1 MDQKILVICQSHHQ
15 LEKGLYIQ
23 KVIPSTV
30 DVVFISQKLNLSS
43 KVLLESVNT
52 YKSFEPLNSK
62 IDEYDRFIFFSMV
75 PSQQLF
81 TLIQNI
87 RRAKK
92 IIIAI
97 QETHQLSMH
106 LGVINNLIFSV
117 DIIFAASDLEKKTLD
132 QLQPNAKIYSIG
144 WLFQDGYK
152 EFINTLYQPSNLK
165 EITKHALII
174 FSAPTNITTSSKE
187 SFRVRKNI
195 LSFLNKKYQNLKLII
210 KLHPLENKSLFKEY
224 VRINCIENVS
234 FAEENQSLF
243 RLSKNASV
251 IVTSNETQTFID
263 LIEDDKEFILYELD
277 KQNFISQYFSRNCSD
292 LTEINGVKFYLLP
305 KHSSNIEGFKDLYC
319 KSDEEAINY
328 FLEIIQQQTEAGIHN
343 DKMEIAA
350 WNYVYG
356 LSSDFKKIINYE
368 TSALASNLKKVFDS
382 QETFDL
388 RELDKALNSLPKRTA
403 ITLIMLKIFVDN
415 DKIQISLLEDFTE
428 LMFNPHIIQYF
439 ALDSIRFEFYLRNKG
454 LADCIS
460 FESNSLLE
468 VTKASFSKK
477 SLIMKT
483 VFSIEKS
490 VKDLRSGP
498 IRKFA
503 YNLIDITISSIKT
516 YTN

>member
-1 MDQKILVICQSHHQ
+1 MDKKILVICQSHHQ

-30 DVVFISQKLNLSS
+30 DVVFINQKLNLSS
-43 KVLLESVNT
+43 KVLLENVNS
-52 YKSFEPLNSK
+52 YNSFDPLSSK
-62 IDEYDRFIFFSMV
+62 IDEYDKFIFFSMV

-81 TLIQNI
+81 ALIQNI

-106 LGVINNLIFSV
+106 LGVVNNLIFSV

-144 WLFQDGYK
+144 WLFQNGYK
-152 EFINTLYQPSNLK
+152 EFISALYQPSNLK
-165 EITKHALII
+165 EITNHALII
-174 FSAPTNITTSSKE
+174 FSAPTNITASSKE

-195 LSFLNKKYQNLKLII
+195 LHFLNKKYQNLKLII

-224 VRINCIENVS
+224 ARINCVENIS

-243 RLSKNASV
+243 SLSKNASV
-251 IVTSNETQTFID
+251 IVTSNETQVFID
-263 LIEDDKEFILYELD
+263 LIEDDREFILYELG
-277 KQNFISQYFSRNCSD
+277 KENFISQYFRSCLD
-292 LTEINGVKFYLLP
+292 ITDINGVKFYSLL
-305 KHSSNIEGFKDLYC
+305 KHSNNIAGFKDLYC
-319 KSDEEAINY
+319 KSEGEAINY
-328 FLEIIQQQTEAGIHN
+328 FLKIIRQQTKAGIQD

-356 LSSDFKKIINYE
+356 LSSDFKKIINCE
-368 TSALASNLKKVFDS
+368 SSALASNLKKIFDS
-382 QETFDL
+382 QEMFDL
-388 RELDKALNSLPKRTA
+388 RKLDKALNSLPKRTA
-403 ITLIMLKIFVDN
+403 ITLIMMKLFVDN
-415 DKIQISLLEDFTE
+415 DKIQTSLLKDFTE

-439 ALDSIRFEFYLRNKG
+439 AIDSIRFEFYLRNKG
-454 LADCIS
+454 LAQCIP

-477 SLIMKT
+477 SLIMNT
-483 VFSIEKS
+483 LFIIEKS

-498 IRKFA
+498 IRRFA
-503 YNLIDITISSIKT
+503 YYLIDRAISSVKT
-516 YTN
+516 LTN

>member
-1 MDQKILVICQSHHQ
+1 MDKKILVICQSHHQ

-30 DVVFISQKLNLSS
+30 DVVFINQKLNLSS
-43 KVLLESVNT
+43 KVLLENVNS
-52 YKSFEPLNSK
+52 YNSFDPLFSK
-62 IDEYDRFIFFSMV
+62 IDEYDKFIFFSMV

-81 TLIQNI
+81 ALIQNI

-106 LGVINNLIFSV
+106 LGVVNNLIFSV

-144 WLFQDGYK
+144 WLFQNGYK
-152 EFINTLYQPSNLK
+152 EFISALYQPSNLK
-165 EITKHALII
+165 EITNHALII
-174 FSAPTNITTSSKE
+174 FSAPTNITASSKE

-195 LSFLNKKYQNLKLII
+195 LHFLNKKYQNLKLII

-224 VRINCIENVS
+224 ARINCVENIS

-243 RLSKNASV
+243 SLSKNASV
-251 IVTSNETQTFID
+251 IVTSNETQVFID
-263 LIEDDKEFILYELD
+263 LIEDDREFILYELG
-277 KQNFISQYFSRNCSD
+277 KENFISQYFRSCLD
-292 LTEINGVKFYLLP
+292 ITEINGVKFYSLL
-305 KHSSNIEGFKDLYC
+305 KHSNDIAGFKDLYC
-319 KSDEEAINY
+319 KSEGEAINY
-328 FLEIIQQQTEAGIHN
+328 FLEVIQQQTKAGIQN

-356 LSSDFKKIINYE
+356 LSSDFKKIINCE
-368 TSALASNLKKVFDS
+368 SSALASNLKKIFDS
-382 QETFDL
+382 QEMFDL
-388 RELDKALNSLPKRTA
+388 RKLDKALNSLPERTA
-403 ITLIMLKIFVDN
+403 ITLIMMKLFLDN
-415 DKIQISLLEDFTE
+415 DKIQTSLLKDFTE

-439 ALDSIRFEFYLRNKG
+439 AIDSIRFEFYLRNKG
-454 LADCIS
+454 LAQCIP
-460 FESNSLLE
+460 FESNSLLD

-477 SLIMKT
+477 SLIMNT
-483 VFSIEKS
+483 LFIIEKS

-498 IRKFA
+498 IRRFA
-503 YNLIDITISSIKT
+503 YYLIDRTISSIKT
-516 YTN
+516 LTN

>member
-1 MDQKILVICQSHHQ
+1 MDKKILVICQSHHQ

-30 DVVFISQKLNLSS
+30 DVVFINQKLNLSS
-43 KVLLESVNT
+43 KVLLENVNS
-52 YKSFEPLNSK
+52 YKSFEPLSSK
-62 IDEYDRFIFFSMV
+62 IDEYDKFIFFSMV

-81 TLIQNI
+81 ALIQNI

-106 LGVINNLIFSV
+106 LGVVNNLIFSV

-144 WLFQDGYK
+144 WLFQNGYK
-152 EFINTLYQPSNLK
+152 EFISALYQPSNLK
-165 EITKHALII
+165 EITNHALII

-195 LSFLNKKYQNLKLII
+195 LHFLNKKYQNLKLII

-224 VRINCIENVS
+224 ARINCIENIS

-243 RLSKNASV
+243 SLSKNASV
-251 IVTSNETQTFID
+251 IVTSNETQAFID
-263 LIEDDKEFILYELD
+263 LIEDDREFILYELG
-277 KQNFISQYFSRNCSD
+277 KENFISHYFRSCLD
-292 LTEINGVKFYLLP
+292 ITEINGVKFYSLL
-305 KHSSNIEGFKDLYC
+305 KHSNNIAGFKDLYC
-319 KSDEEAINY
+319 KSDGEAINY
-328 FLEIIQQQTEAGIHN
+328 FLEIIQQQTKAGIHN

-356 LSSDFKKIINYE
+356 LSSDFKKIINCE
-368 TSALASNLKKVFDS
+368 SSALASNLKKIFDS

-388 RELDKALNSLPKRTA
+388 RKLDKALNSLPKRTA
-403 ITLIMLKIFVDN
+403 ITLILLKLFVDN
-415 DKIQISLLEDFTE
+415 DKIQTSLLKDFTE

-439 ALDSIRFEFYLRNKG
+439 AIDSIRFEFYLRNKR
-454 LADCIS
+454 LAQCIP
-460 FESNSLLE
+460 FESNSLLD

-477 SLIMKT
+477 STIMNT
-483 VFSIEKS
+483 VFIIEKS

-498 IRKFA
+498 IRRFA
-503 YNLIDITISSIKT
+503 YYLIDRTISSIKT
-516 YTN
+516 HTN

>member
-1 MDQKILVICQSHHQ
+1 MDKKILVICQSHHQ

-30 DVVFISQKLNLSS
+30 DVVFINQKLNLSS
-43 KVLLESVNT
+43 KVLLENVNS
-52 YKSFEPLNSK
+52 YKSFEPLSSN
-62 IDEYDRFIFFSMV
+62 IDEYDKFIFFSMV

-81 TLIQNI
+81 ALIQNI

-106 LGVINNLIFSV
+106 LGVVNNLIFSV

-144 WLFQDGYK
+144 WLFQNGYK
-152 EFINTLYQPSNLK
+152 EFISALYQPSNLK
-165 EITKHALII
+165 EITNHALII
-174 FSAPTNITTSSKE
+174 FSAPTNITASSKE

-195 LSFLNKKYQNLKLII
+195 LHFLNKKYQNLKLII

-224 VRINCIENVS
+224 ARINCVENIS

-243 RLSKNASV
+243 NLSKNASV
-251 IVTSNETQTFID
+251 IVTSNETQVFID
-263 LIEDDKEFILYELD
+263 LIEDDREFILYELG
-277 KQNFISQYFSRNCSD
+277 KENFISQYFRSCLD
-292 LTEINGVKFYLLP
+292 ITEINGVKFYSLL
-305 KHSSNIEGFKDLYC
+305 KHSNDIAGFKDLYC
-319 KSDEEAINY
+319 KSEGEAINY
-328 FLEIIQQQTEAGIHN
+328 FLKIIQQQTKADIQN

-356 LSSDFKKIINYE
+356 LSSDFKKIINCE
-368 TSALASNLKKVFDS
+368 SSALVSNLKKIFDS
-382 QETFDL
+382 QEMFDL
-388 RELDKALNSLPKRTA
+388 RKLDKALNSLPKRTA
-403 ITLIMLKIFVDN
+403 ITLIMMKLFVDN
-415 DKIQISLLEDFTE
+415 DKIQTSLLKDFTE

-439 ALDSIRFEFYLRNKG
+439 AIDSIRFEFYLRNKG
-454 LADCIS
+454 LAQCIP

-477 SLIMKT
+477 SLIMNT
-483 VFSIEKS
+483 LFIIEKS

-498 IRKFA
+498 IRRFA
-503 YNLIDITISSIKT
+503 YYLIDRTISSIKT
-516 YTN
+516 LTN

>member
-30 DVVFISQKLNLSS
+30 DVVFINQKLNLSS
-43 KVLLESVNT
+43 KVLLENVNS
-52 YKSFEPLNSK
+52 YKSFEPLSSK
-62 IDEYDRFIFFSMV
+62 IDEYDKFIFFSMV

-81 TLIQNI
+81 ALIQNI

-106 LGVINNLIFSV
+106 LGVVNNLIFSV

-152 EFINTLYQPSNLK
+152 EFISALYQPSNLK
-165 EITKHALII
+165 EITNHALII

-195 LSFLNKKYQNLKLII
+195 LHFLNKKYQNLKLII

-224 VRINCIENVS
+224 ARINCIENIS

-243 RLSKNASV
+243 SLSKNASV
-251 IVTSNETQTFID
+251 IVTSNETQAFID
-263 LIEDDKEFILYELD
+263 LIEDDREFILYELG
-277 KQNFISQYFSRNCSD
+277 KENFISHYFRSCLD
-292 LTEINGVKFYLLP
+292 ITEINGVKFYSLL
-305 KHSSNIEGFKDLYC
+305 KHSNNIAGFKDLYC
-319 KSDEEAINY
+319 KSDGEAINY
-328 FLEIIQQQTEAGIHN
+328 FLEIIQQQTKAGIHN

-356 LSSDFKKIINYE
+356 LSSDFKKIINCE
-368 TSALASNLKKVFDS
+368 SSALASNLKKIFDS

-388 RELDKALNSLPKRTA
+388 RKLDKALNSLPKRTA

-415 DKIQISLLEDFTE
+415 DKIQISLLKDFTE

-439 ALDSIRFEFYLRNKG
+439 AIDSIRFEFYLRNKG
-454 LADCIS
+454 LAQCIP
-460 FESNSLLE
+460 FESNSLLD

-477 SLIMKT
+477 SIIMNT
-483 VFSIEKS
+483 LFIIEKS

-498 IRKFA
+498 IRRFA
-503 YNLIDITISSIKT
+503 YYLIDRTISSIKT
-516 YTN
+516 HAN

>member
-1 MDQKILVICQSHHQ
+1 MDKKILVICQSHHQ

-30 DVVFISQKLNLSS
+30 DVVFINQKLNLSS
-43 KVLLESVNT
+43 KVLLENVNS
-52 YKSFEPLNSK
+52 YKSFEPLSSK
-62 IDEYDRFIFFSMV
+62 IDEYDKFIFFSMV

-81 TLIQNI
+81 ALIQNI

-106 LGVINNLIFSV
+106 LGVVNNLIFSV

-144 WLFQDGYK
+144 WLFQNGYK
-152 EFINTLYQPSNLK
+152 EFISALYQPSNLK
-165 EITKHALII
+165 EITNHALII
-174 FSAPTNITTSSKE
+174 FSAPTNITASSKE

-195 LSFLNKKYQNLKLII
+195 LHFLSKKYQNLKLII

-224 VRINCIENVS
+224 ARINCVENIS

-243 RLSKNASV
+243 SLSKNASV
-251 IVTSNETQTFID
+251 IVTSNETQVFID
-263 LIEDDKEFILYELD
+263 LIEDDREFILYELG
-277 KQNFISQYFSRNCSD
+277 KENFISQYFRSCLD
-292 LTEINGVKFYLLP
+292 ITEINGVKFYSLL
-305 KHSSNIEGFKDLYC
+305 KHSNNIAGFKDLYC
-319 KSDEEAINY
+319 KSDGEAINY
-328 FLEIIQQQTEAGIHN
+328 FLEIIQQQTKAGIHN

-356 LSSDFKKIINYE
+356 LSSDFKKIINCE
-368 TSALASNLKKVFDS
+368 SSALASNLKKIFDS
-382 QETFDL
+382 QEMFDL
-388 RELDKALNSLPKRTA
+388 RKLDKALNSLPKRTA
-403 ITLIMLKIFVDN
+403 ITLILLKLFVDN
-415 DKIQISLLEDFTE
+415 DKIQTSLLKDFTE

-439 ALDSIRFEFYLRNKG
+439 AIDSIRFEFYLRNKG
-454 LADCIS
+454 LAQCIP
-460 FESNSLLE
+460 FESNSLLD

-477 SLIMKT
+477 STIMNT
-483 VFSIEKS
+483 VFIIEKS

-498 IRKFA
+498 IRRFA
-503 YNLIDITISSIKT
+503 YYLIDRTISSVKT
-516 YTN
+516 LTN

>member
-1 MDQKILVICQSHHQ
+1 MDKKILVICQSHHQ

-30 DVVFISQKLNLSS
+30 DVVFINQKLNLSS
-43 KVLLESVNT
+43 KVLLENVNS
-52 YKSFEPLNSK
+52 YKSFEPLSSK
-62 IDEYDRFIFFSMV
+62 IDEYDKFIFFSMV

-81 TLIQNI
+81 ALIQNI

-106 LGVINNLIFSV
+106 LGVVNNLIFSV

-144 WLFQDGYK
+144 WLFQNGYK
-152 EFINTLYQPSNLK
+152 EFISALYQPSNLK
-165 EITKHALII
+165 EITNHALII

-195 LSFLNKKYQNLKLII
+195 LHFLNKKYQNLKLII

-224 VRINCIENVS
+224 ARINCIENIS

-243 RLSKNASV
+243 SLSKNASV
-251 IVTSNETQTFID
+251 IVTSNETQAFID
-263 LIEDDKEFILYELD
+263 LIEDDREFILYELG
-277 KQNFISQYFSRNCSD
+277 KENFISHYFRSCLD
-292 LTEINGVKFYLLP
+292 ITEINGVKFYSLL
-305 KHSSNIEGFKDLYC
+305 KHSNNIAGFKDLYC
-319 KSDEEAINY
+319 KSDGEAINY
-328 FLEIIQQQTEAGIHN
+328 FLEIIQQQTKAGIHN

-356 LSSDFKKIINYE
+356 LSSDFKKIINCE
-368 TSALASNLKKVFDS
+368 SSALASNLKKIFDS

-388 RELDKALNSLPKRTA
+388 RKLDKALNSLPKRTA
-403 ITLIMLKIFVDN
+403 ITLIMLKLFVAN
-415 DKIQISLLEDFTE
+415 DKIQTSLLKDFTE

-439 ALDSIRFEFYLRNKG
+439 AIDSIRFEFYLRNKG
-454 LADCIS
+454 LAQCIP
-460 FESNSLLE
+460 FESNSLLD

-477 SLIMKT
+477 SIIMNT
-483 VFSIEKS
+483 LFIIEKS

-498 IRKFA
+498 IRRFA
-503 YNLIDITISSIKT
+503 YYLIDRTISSIKT
-516 YTN
+516 HTN

>member
-1 MDQKILVICQSHHQ
+1 MDKKILVICQSHHQ

-30 DVVFISQKLNLSS
+30 DVVFINQKLNLSS
-43 KVLLESVNT
+43 KVLLENVNS
-52 YKSFEPLNSK
+52 YKSFEPLSSK
-62 IDEYDRFIFFSMV
+62 IDEYDKFIFFSMV

-81 TLIQNI
+81 ALIQNI

-106 LGVINNLIFSV
+106 LGVVNNLIFSV

-144 WLFQDGYK
+144 WLFQNGYK
-152 EFINTLYQPSNLK
+152 EFISALYQPSNLK
-165 EITKHALII
+165 EITNHALII
-174 FSAPTNITTSSKE
+174 FSAPTNITASSKE

-195 LSFLNKKYQNLKLII
+195 LHFLNKKYQNLKLII

-224 VRINCIENVS
+224 ARINCIENIS

-243 RLSKNASV
+243 SLSKNASV
-251 IVTSNETQTFID
+251 IVTSNETQAFID
-263 LIEDDKEFILYELD
+263 LIEDDREFILYELG
-277 KQNFISQYFSRNCSD
+277 KENFISHYFRSCLD
-292 LTEINGVKFYLLP
+292 ITEINGVKFYSLL
-305 KHSSNIEGFKDLYC
+305 KHSNNIAGFKDLYC
-319 KSDEEAINY
+319 KSDGEAINY
-328 FLEIIQQQTEAGIHN
+328 FLEIIQQQTKAGIHN

-356 LSSDFKKIINYE
+356 LSSDFKKIINCE
-368 TSALASNLKKVFDS
+368 SSALASNLKKIFDS

-388 RELDKALNSLPKRTA
+388 RKLDKALNSLPKRTA
-403 ITLIMLKIFVDN
+403 ITLILLKLFVDN
-415 DKIQISLLEDFTE
+415 DKIQTSLLKDFTE

-439 ALDSIRFEFYLRNKG
+439 AIDSIRFEFYLRNKR
-454 LADCIS
+454 LAQCIP
-460 FESNSLLE
+460 FESNSLLD

-477 SLIMKT
+477 STIMNT
-483 VFSIEKS
+483 VFIIEKS

-498 IRKFA
+498 IRRFA
-503 YNLIDITISSIKT
+503 YYLIDRTISSIKT
-516 YTN
+516 HAN

>member
-1 MDQKILVICQSHHQ
+1 MDKKILVICQSHHQ

-30 DVVFISQKLNLSS
+30 DVVFINQKLNLSS
-43 KVLLESVNT
+43 KVLLENVNS
-52 YKSFEPLNSK
+52 YKSFEPLSSK
-62 IDEYDRFIFFSMV
+62 IDEYDKFIFFSMV

-81 TLIQNI
+81 ALIQNI

-106 LGVINNLIFSV
+106 LGVVNNLIFSV

-144 WLFQDGYK
+144 WLFQNGYK
-152 EFINTLYQPSNLK
+152 EFISALYQPSNLK
-165 EITKHALII
+165 EITDHALII
-174 FSAPTNITTSSKE
+174 FSAPTNITASSKE

-195 LSFLNKKYQNLKLII
+195 LHFLNKKYQNLKLII

-224 VRINCIENVS
+224 ARINCIENIS

-243 RLSKNASV
+243 SLSKNASV
-251 IVTSNETQTFID
+251 IVTSNETQAFID
-263 LIEDDKEFILYELD
+263 LIEDDREFILYELG
-277 KQNFISQYFSRNCSD
+277 KENFISHYFRSCLD
-292 LTEINGVKFYLLP
+292 ITEINGVKFYSLL
-305 KHSSNIEGFKDLYC
+305 KHSNNIAGFKDLYC
-319 KSDEEAINY
+319 KSDGEAINY
-328 FLEIIQQQTEAGIHN
+328 FLEIIQQQTKAGIHN

-356 LSSDFKKIINYE
+356 LSSDFKKIINCE
-368 TSALASNLKKVFDS
+368 SSALASNLKKIFDS

-388 RELDKALNSLPKRTA
+388 RKLDKALNSLPKRTA
-403 ITLIMLKIFVDN
+403 ITLILLKLFVDN
-415 DKIQISLLEDFTE
+415 DKIQTSLLKDFTE

-439 ALDSIRFEFYLRNKG
+439 AIDSIRFEFYLRNKG
-454 LADCIS
+454 LAQCIP
-460 FESNSLLE
+460 FESNSLLD

-477 SLIMKT
+477 SIIMNT
-483 VFSIEKS
+483 LFIIEKS

-498 IRKFA
+498 IRRFA
-503 YNLIDITISSIKT
+503 YYLIDRTISSNKT
-516 YTN
+516 HTN

>member
-1 MDQKILVICQSHHQ
+1 MDKKILVICQSHHQ

-30 DVVFISQKLNLSS
+30 DVVFINQKLNLSS
-43 KVLLESVNT
+43 KVLLENVNS
-52 YKSFEPLNSK
+52 YNSFDPLSSK
-62 IDEYDRFIFFSMV
+62 IDEYDKFIFFSMV

-81 TLIQNI
+81 ALIQNI

-106 LGVINNLIFSV
+106 LGVVNNLIFSV

-144 WLFQDGYK
+144 WLFQNGYK
-152 EFINTLYQPSNLK
+152 EFISALYQPSNLK
-165 EITKHALII
+165 EITNHALII
-174 FSAPTNITTSSKE
+174 FSAPTNITASSKE

-195 LSFLNKKYQNLKLII
+195 LHFLNKKYQNLKLII

-224 VRINCIENVS
+224 ARINCVENIS

-243 RLSKNASV
+243 NLSKNASV
-251 IVTSNETQTFID
+251 IVTSNETQVFID
-263 LIEDDKEFILYELD
+263 LIEDDREFILYELG
-277 KQNFISQYFSRNCSD
+277 KENFISQYFRSCLD
-292 LTEINGVKFYLLP
+292 ITEINGVKFYSLL
-305 KHSSNIEGFKDLYC
+305 KHSNDIAGFKDLYC
-319 KSDEEAINY
+319 KSEGEAINY
-328 FLEIIQQQTEAGIHN
+328 FLEIIQQQTKAGIQN

-356 LSSDFKKIINYE
+356 LSSDFKKIINCE
-368 TSALASNLKKVFDS
+368 SSALASNLKKIFDS
-382 QETFDL
+382 QEMFDL
-388 RELDKALNSLPKRTA
+388 RKLDKALNSLPKRTA
-403 ITLIMLKIFVDN
+403 ITLIMMKLFVDN
-415 DKIQISLLEDFTE
+415 DKIQTSLLKDFTE

-439 ALDSIRFEFYLRNKG
+439 AIDSIRFEFYLRNKG
-454 LADCIS
+454 LAQCIP

-477 SLIMKT
+477 SLIMNT
-483 VFSIEKS
+483 LFTIEKS

-498 IRKFA
+498 IRRFA
-503 YNLIDITISSIKT
+503 YYLIDRTISSVKT
-516 YTN
+516 LTN

>member
-1 MDQKILVICQSHHQ
+1 MDKKILVICQSHHQ

-30 DVVFISQKLNLSS
+30 DVVFINQKLNLSS
-43 KVLLESVNT
+43 KVLLENVNS
-52 YKSFEPLNSK
+52 YKSFEPLSSK
-62 IDEYDRFIFFSMV
+62 IDEYDKFIFFSMV

-81 TLIQNI
+81 ALIQNI

-106 LGVINNLIFSV
+106 LGVVNNLIFSV

-144 WLFQDGYK
+144 WLFQNGYK
-152 EFINTLYQPSNLK
+152 EFISALYQPGNLK
-165 EITKHALII
+165 EITNHALII

-195 LSFLNKKYQNLKLII
+195 LHFLNKKYQNLKLII

-224 VRINCIENVS
+224 ARINCIENIS

-243 RLSKNASV
+243 SLSKNASV
-251 IVTSNETQTFID
+251 IVTSNETQAFID
-263 LIEDDKEFILYELD
+263 LIEDDREFILYELG
-277 KQNFISQYFSRNCSD
+277 KENFISHYFRSCLD
-292 LTEINGVKFYLLP
+292 ITEINGVKFYSLL
-305 KHSSNIEGFKDLYC
+305 KHSNNIAGFKDLYC
-319 KSDEEAINY
+319 KSDGEAINY
-328 FLEIIQQQTEAGIHN
+328 FLEIIQQQTKAGIHN

-356 LSSDFKKIINYE
+356 LSSDFKKIINCE
-368 TSALASNLKKVFDS
+368 SSALASNLKKIFDS

-388 RELDKALNSLPKRTA
+388 RKLDKALNSLPKRTA
-403 ITLIMLKIFVDN
+403 ITLILLKLFVDN
-415 DKIQISLLEDFTE
+415 DKIQTSLLKDFTE

-439 ALDSIRFEFYLRNKG
+439 AIDSIRFEFYLRNKG
-454 LADCIS
+454 LAQCIP
-460 FESNSLLE
+460 FESNSLLD

-477 SLIMKT
+477 STIMNT
-483 VFSIEKS
+483 VFIIEKS

-498 IRKFA
+498 IRRFA
-503 YNLIDITISSIKT
+503 YYLIDRTISSIKT
-516 YTN
+516 HTN

>member
-1 MDQKILVICQSHHQ
+1 MDKKILVICQSHHQ

-30 DVVFISQKLNLSS
+30 DVVFINQKLNLSS
-43 KVLLESVNT
+43 KVLLENVNS
-52 YKSFEPLNSK
+52 YKSFEPLSSK
-62 IDEYDRFIFFSMV
+62 IDEYDKFIFFSMV

-81 TLIQNI
+81 ALIQNI

-106 LGVINNLIFSV
+106 LGVVNNLIFSV

-144 WLFQDGYK
+144 WLFQNGYK
-152 EFINTLYQPSNLK
+152 EFISALYQPSNLK
-165 EITKHALII
+165 EITNHALII
-174 FSAPTNITTSSKE
+174 FSAPTNITASSKE

-195 LSFLNKKYQNLKLII
+195 LHFLNKKYQNLKLII

-224 VRINCIENVS
+224 ARINCVENIS

-243 RLSKNASV
+243 NLSKNASV
-251 IVTSNETQTFID
+251 IVTSNETQVFID
-263 LIEDDKEFILYELD
+263 LIEDDREFILYELG
-277 KQNFISQYFSRNCSD
+277 KENFISQYFKSCLD
-292 LTEINGVKFYLLP
+292 ITEINGVKFYSLL
-305 KHSSNIEGFKDLYC
+305 KHSNDIAGFKDLYC
-319 KSDEEAINY
+319 KSEEEAINY
-328 FLEIIQQQTEAGIHN
+328 FLKIIQQQTKAGIQN

-356 LSSDFKKIINYE
+356 LSSDFKKIINCE
-368 TSALASNLKKVFDS
+368 SSALASNLKKIFDS
-382 QETFDL
+382 QEMFDL
-388 RELDKALNSLPKRTA
+388 RKLDKALNSLPKRTA
-403 ITLIMLKIFVDN
+403 ITLIMMKLFVDN
-415 DKIQISLLEDFTE
+415 DKIQTSLLKDFTE

-439 ALDSIRFEFYLRNKG
+439 AIDSIRFEFYLRNKG
-454 LADCIS
+454 LAQCIP

-477 SLIMKT
+477 SLIMNT
-483 VFSIEKS
+483 LFIIEKS

-498 IRKFA
+498 IRRFA
-503 YNLIDITISSIKT
+503 YYLIDRTISSIKT
-516 YTN
+516 LTN

>member
-1 MDQKILVICQSHHQ
+1 MDKKILVICQSHHQ

-30 DVVFISQKLNLSS
+30 DVVFINQKLNLSS
-43 KVLLESVNT
+43 KVLLENVNS
-52 YKSFEPLNSK
+52 YNSFDPLSSK
-62 IDEYDRFIFFSMV
+62 IDEYDKFIFFSMV

-81 TLIQNI
+81 ALIQNI

-106 LGVINNLIFSV
+106 LGVVNNLIFSV

-144 WLFQDGYK
+144 WLFQNGYK
-152 EFINTLYQPSNLK
+152 EFISALYQPSNLK
-165 EITKHALII
+165 EITNHALII
-174 FSAPTNITTSSKE
+174 FSAPTNITASSKE

-195 LSFLNKKYQNLKLII
+195 LHFLNKKYQNLKLII

-224 VRINCIENVS
+224 ARINCVENIS

-243 RLSKNASV
+243 NLSKNASV
-251 IVTSNETQTFID
+251 IVTSNETQVFID
-263 LIEDDKEFILYELD
+263 LIEDDREFILYELG
-277 KQNFISQYFSRNCSD
+277 KENFISQYFRSCLD
-292 LTEINGVKFYLLP
+292 ITEINGVKFYSLL
-305 KHSSNIEGFKDLYC
+305 KHSNDIAGFKDLYC
-319 KSDEEAINY
+319 KSEGEAINS
-328 FLEIIQQQTEAGIHN
+328 FLEIIQQQTKAGIQN

-356 LSSDFKKIINYE
+356 LSSDFKKIINCE
-368 TSALASNLKKVFDS
+368 SSALASNLKKIFDS
-382 QETFDL
+382 QEMFDL
-388 RELDKALNSLPKRTA
+388 RKLDKALNSLPKRTA
-403 ITLIMLKIFVDN
+403 ITLIMMKLFVDN
-415 DKIQISLLEDFTE
+415 DKIQTSLLKDFTE

-439 ALDSIRFEFYLRNKG
+439 AIDSIRFEFYLRNKG
-454 LADCIS
+454 LAQCIP

-477 SLIMKT
+477 SLIMNT
-483 VFSIEKS
+483 LFIIEKS

-498 IRKFA
+498 IRRFA
-503 YNLIDITISSIKT
+503 YYLIDRAISSVKT
-516 YTN
+516 LTN

>member
-1 MDQKILVICQSHHQ
+1 MDKKILVICQSHHQ

-30 DVVFISQKLNLSS
+30 DVVFINQKLNLSS
-43 KVLLESVNT
+43 KVLLENVNS
-52 YKSFEPLNSK
+52 YKSFEPLSSN
-62 IDEYDRFIFFSMV
+62 IDEYDKFIFFSMV

-81 TLIQNI
+81 ALIQNI

-106 LGVINNLIFSV
+106 LGVVNNLIFSV

-144 WLFQDGYK
+144 WLFQNGYK
-152 EFINTLYQPSNLK
+152 EFISALYQPSNLK
-165 EITKHALII
+165 EITNHALII
-174 FSAPTNITTSSKE
+174 FSAPTNITASSKE

-195 LSFLNKKYQNLKLII
+195 LHFLNKKYQNLKLII

-224 VRINCIENVS
+224 ARINCIENIS

-243 RLSKNASV
+243 SLSKNASV
-251 IVTSNETQTFID
+251 IVTSNETQVFID
-263 LIEDDKEFILYELD
+263 LIEDDREFILYELG
-277 KQNFISQYFSRNCSD
+277 KENFISQYFRSCLD
-292 LTEINGVKFYLLP
+292 ITEINGVKFYSLL
-305 KHSSNIEGFKDLYC
+305 KHSNNIAGFKDLYC
-319 KSDEEAINY
+319 KSEGEAINY
-328 FLEIIQQQTEAGIHN
+328 FLEIIQQQTKADIQN

-356 LSSDFKKIINYE
+356 LSSDFKKIINCE
-368 TSALASNLKKVFDS
+368 SSALASNLKKIFDS
-382 QETFDL
+382 QEMFDL
-388 RELDKALNSLPKRTA
+388 RKLDKALNSLPKRTA
-403 ITLIMLKIFVDN
+403 ITLIMMKLFVDN
-415 DKIQISLLEDFTE
+415 DKIQTSLLKDFTE

-439 ALDSIRFEFYLRNKG
+439 AIDSIRFEFYLRNKG
-454 LADCIS
+454 LAQCIP

-477 SLIMKT
+477 SLIMNT
-483 VFSIEKS
+483 LFIIEKS

-498 IRKFA
+498 IRRFA
-503 YNLIDITISSIKT
+503 YYLIDRTISSVKT
-516 YTN
+516 LTN

>member
-30 DVVFISQKLNLSS
+30 DVVFINQKLNLSS
-43 KVLLESVNT
+43 IVLLENVNS
-52 YKSFEPLNSK
+52 YKSFGPLSSK
-62 IDEYDRFIFFSMV
+62 IDEYDKFIFFSMV

-439 ALDSIRFEFYLRNKG
+439 AIDSIRFEFYLRNKG

>member
-1 MDQKILVICQSHHQ
+1 MDKKILVICQSHHQ

-30 DVVFISQKLNLSS
+30 DVVFINQKLNLSS
-43 KVLLESVNT
+43 KVLLENVNS
-52 YKSFEPLNSK
+52 YKSFEPLSSK
-62 IDEYDRFIFFSMV
+62 IDEYDKFIFFSMV

-81 TLIQNI
+81 ALIQNI

-106 LGVINNLIFSV
+106 LGVVNNLIFSV

-144 WLFQDGYK
+144 WLFQNGYK
-152 EFINTLYQPSNLK
+152 EFISALYQPSNLK
-165 EITKHALII
+165 EITNHALII
-174 FSAPTNITTSSKE
+174 FSAPTNITASSKE

-195 LSFLNKKYQNLKLII
+195 LHFLNKKYQNLKLII

-224 VRINCIENVS
+224 ARINCVENIS

-243 RLSKNASV
+243 SLSKNASV
-251 IVTSNETQTFID
+251 IVTSNETQVFID
-263 LIEDDKEFILYELD
+263 LIEDDREFILYELG
-277 KQNFISQYFSRNCSD
+277 KENFISQYFRSCLD
-292 LTEINGVKFYLLP
+292 ITEINGVKFYSLH
-305 KHSSNIEGFKDLYC
+305 KHSNNIAGFKDLYC
-319 KSDEEAINY
+319 KSEGEAINY
-328 FLEIIQQQTEAGIHN
+328 FLEIIQQQTKAGIHN

-356 LSSDFKKIINYE
+356 LSSDFKKIINCE
-368 TSALASNLKKVFDS
+368 SSALASNLKKIFDS
-382 QETFDL
+382 QEMFDL
-388 RELDKALNSLPKRTA
+388 RKLDKALNSLPKRTA
-403 ITLIMLKIFVDN
+403 ITLIMMKLFVDN
-415 DKIQISLLEDFTE
+415 DKIQTSLLKDFTE

-439 ALDSIRFEFYLRNKG
+439 AIDSIRFEFYLRNKR
-454 LADCIS
+454 LAQCIP
-460 FESNSLLE
+460 FESNSLLD

-477 SLIMKT
+477 STIMNT
-483 VFSIEKS
+483 VFIIEKS

-498 IRKFA
+498 IRRFA
-503 YNLIDITISSIKT
+503 YYLIDRTISSIKT
-516 YTN
+516 LTN

>member
-23 KVIPSTV
+23 KVISSTV
-30 DVVFISQKLNLSS
+30 DVVFINQKLNLSS
-43 KVLLESVNT
+43 IVLLKSFNS
-52 YKSFEPLNSK
+52 YKSFEPLSSK
-62 IDEYDRFIFFSMV
+62 IDQYDKFIFFSMV
-75 PSQQLF
+75 PSPQLF

-106 LGVINNLIFSV
+106 LGVVNNLIFSV
-117 DIIFAASDLEKKTLD
+117 DIIFAASDLEKETLD

-165 EITKHALII
+165 EITRHALII

-195 LSFLNKKYQNLKLII
+195 LNFLNKKYQNLKLII

-224 VRINCIENVS
+224 VRINCIENIS

-251 IVTSNETQTFID
+251 IVTSNETQSFID
-263 LIEDDKEFILYELD
+263 LIEDDREFILYELG
-277 KQNFISQYFSRNCSD
+277 KENFISQYFNRNCLD
-292 LTEINGVKFYLLP
+292 LTEINGVKFYSLR
-305 KHSSNIEGFKDLYC
+305 KHSSNIAGFKDLYC
-319 KSDEEAINY
+319 KSDGEAINY
-328 FLEIIQQQTEAGIHN
+328 FLEIIQQQTEGGIHN
-343 DKMEIAA
+343 DKMEMAA

-356 LSSDFKKIINYE
+356 LSSDFKKIINCE
-368 TSALASNLKKVFDS
+368 SSALASNLKKIFDS
-382 QETFDL
+382 RVTFDL

-403 ITLIMLKIFVDN
+403 ITLIMLKIFVDS
-415 DKIQISLLEDFTE
+415 DKIQISLLKDFTE

-439 ALDSIRFEFYLRNKG
+439 AIDSIRFEFYLRNKG
-454 LADCIS
+454 LAECIP

-477 SLIMKT
+477 SLIMNT
-483 VFSIEKS
+483 VFSIERS

-503 YNLIDITISSIKT
+503 YYLIDITIKSIKT

>member
-30 DVVFISQKLNLSS
+30 DVVFINQKLNLSS
-43 KVLLESVNT
+43 IVLLKSFNS
-52 YKSFEPLNSK
+52 YKSFEPLSSK
-62 IDEYDRFIFFSMV
+62 IDQYDKFIFFSMV
-75 PSQQLF
+75 PSPQLF

-106 LGVINNLIFSV
+106 LGVVNNLIFSV
-117 DIIFAASDLEKKTLD
+117 DIIFAASDLEKETLD

-165 EITKHALII
+165 EITRHALII

-195 LSFLNKKYQNLKLII
+195 LNFLNKKYQNLKLII

-224 VRINCIENVS
+224 VRINCIENIS

-251 IVTSNETQTFID
+251 IVTSNETQSFID
-263 LIEDDKEFILYELD
+263 LIEDDREFILYELG
-277 KQNFISQYFSRNCSD
+277 KENFISQYFNRNCLD
-292 LTEINGVKFYLLP
+292 LTEINGVKFYSLR
-305 KHSSNIEGFKDLYC
+305 KHSSNIAGFKDLYC
-319 KSDEEAINY
+319 KSDGEAINY
-328 FLEIIQQQTEAGIHN
+328 FLEIIQQQTEGGIHN
-343 DKMEIAA
+343 DKMEMAA

-356 LSSDFKKIINYE
+356 LSSDFKKIINCE
-368 TSALASNLKKVFDS
+368 SSALASNLKKIFDS
-382 QETFDL
+382 RVTFDL
-388 RELDKALNSLPKRTA
+388 SELDKALNSLPKRTA
-403 ITLIMLKIFVDN
+403 ITLIMLKIFVDS
-415 DKIQISLLEDFTE
+415 DKIQISLLKDFTE

-439 ALDSIRFEFYLRNKG
+439 AIDSIRFEFYLRNKG
-454 LADCIS
+454 LAECIP

-477 SLIMKT
+477 SLIMNT
-483 VFSIEKS
+483 VFSIERS

-503 YNLIDITISSIKT
+503 YYLIDITIKSIKT

>member
-1 MDQKILVICQSHHQ
+1 MDKKILVICQSHHQ

-30 DVVFISQKLNLSS
+30 DVVFINQKLNLSS
-43 KVLLESVNT
+43 KVLLENVNS
-52 YKSFEPLNSK
+52 YKSFEPLSSK
-62 IDEYDRFIFFSMV
+62 IDEYDKFIFFSMV

-81 TLIQNI
+81 ALIQNI

-106 LGVINNLIFSV
+106 LGVVNNLIFSV

-144 WLFQDGYK
+144 WLFQNGYK
-152 EFINTLYQPSNLK
+152 EFISALYQPSNLK
-165 EITKHALII
+165 EITNHALII
-174 FSAPTNITTSSKE
+174 FSAPTNITASSKE

-195 LSFLNKKYQNLKLII
+195 LHFLNKKYQNLKLII

-224 VRINCIENVS
+224 ARINCIENIS

-243 RLSKNASV
+243 SLSKNASV
-251 IVTSNETQTFID
+251 IVTSNETQVFID
-263 LIEDDKEFILYELD
+263 LIEDDREFILYELG
-277 KQNFISQYFSRNCSD
+277 KENFISQYFRSCLD
-292 LTEINGVKFYLLP
+292 ITEINGVKFYSLL
-305 KHSSNIEGFKDLYC
+305 KHSNNIAGFKDLYC
-319 KSDEEAINY
+319 KSEGEAINY
-328 FLEIIQQQTEAGIHN
+328 FLEIIQQQTKAGIHN

-356 LSSDFKKIINYE
+356 LSSDFKKIINSE
-368 TSALASNLKKVFDS
+368 SSALASNLKKIFDS
-382 QETFDL
+382 QEMFDL
-388 RELDKALNSLPKRTA
+388 RKLDKALNSLPKRTA
-403 ITLIMLKIFVDN
+403 ITLIMMKLFVDN
-415 DKIQISLLEDFTE
+415 DKIQTSLLKDFTE

-439 ALDSIRFEFYLRNKG
+439 AIDSIRFEFYLRNKG
-454 LADCIS
+454 LAQCIP
-460 FESNSLLE
+460 FESNSLLD

-477 SLIMKT
+477 SIIMNT
-483 VFSIEKS
+483 LFIIEKS

-498 IRKFA
+498 IRRFA
-503 YNLIDITISSIKT
+503 YYLTDRTISSIKT
-516 YTN
+516 HTN

>member
-1 MDQKILVICQSHHQ
+1 MDKKILVICQSHHQ

-30 DVVFISQKLNLSS
+30 DVVFINQKLNLSS
-43 KVLLESVNT
+43 KVLLENVNS
-52 YKSFEPLNSK
+52 YKSFEPLSSN
-62 IDEYDRFIFFSMV
+62 IDEYDKFIFFSMV

-81 TLIQNI
+81 ALIQNI

-106 LGVINNLIFSV
+106 LGVVNNLIFSV

-144 WLFQDGYK
+144 WLFQNGYK
-152 EFINTLYQPSNLK
+152 EFISALYQPSNLK
-165 EITKHALII
+165 EITNHALII
-174 FSAPTNITTSSKE
+174 FSAPTNITASSKE

-195 LSFLNKKYQNLKLII
+195 LHFLNKKYQNLKLII

-224 VRINCIENVS
+224 ARINCVENIS

-243 RLSKNASV
+243 SLSKNASV
-251 IVTSNETQTFID
+251 IVTSNETQVFID
-263 LIEDDKEFILYELD
+263 LIEDDREFILYELG
-277 KQNFISQYFSRNCSD
+277 KENFISQYFRSCLD
-292 LTEINGVKFYLLP
+292 ITEINGVKFYSLL
-305 KHSSNIEGFKDLYC
+305 KHSNDIAGFKDLYC
-319 KSDEEAINY
+319 KSEGEAINY
-328 FLEIIQQQTEAGIHN
+328 FLEVIQQQTKAGIQN

-356 LSSDFKKIINYE
+356 LSSDFKKIINCE
-368 TSALASNLKKVFDS
+368 SSALASNLKKIFDS
-382 QETFDL
+382 QEMFDL
-388 RELDKALNSLPKRTA
+388 RKLDKALNSLPKRTA
-403 ITLIMLKIFVDN
+403 ITLIMMKLFVDN
-415 DKIQISLLEDFTE
+415 DKIQTSLLKDFTE

-439 ALDSIRFEFYLRNKG
+439 AIDSIRFEFYLRNKG
-454 LADCIS
+454 LAQCIP

-477 SLIMKT
+477 SLIMNT
-483 VFSIEKS
+483 LFFIEKS

-498 IRKFA
+498 IRRFA
-503 YNLIDITISSIKT
+503 YYLIDRTISSIKT
-516 YTN
+516 LTN

>member
-1 MDQKILVICQSHHQ
+1 MDKKILVICQSPHQ

-30 DVVFISQKLNLSS
+30 DVVFINQKLNLSS
-43 KVLLESVNT
+43 KVLLENVNS
-52 YKSFEPLNSK
+52 YNSFDPLSSK
-62 IDEYDRFIFFSMV
+62 IDEYDKFIFFSMV

-81 TLIQNI
+81 ALIQNI

-106 LGVINNLIFSV
+106 LGVVNNLIFSV

-144 WLFQDGYK
+144 WLFQNGYK
-152 EFINTLYQPSNLK
+152 EFISALYQPSNLK
-165 EITKHALII
+165 EITNHALII
-174 FSAPTNITTSSKE
+174 FSAPTNITASSKE

-195 LSFLNKKYQNLKLII
+195 LHFLNKKYQNLKLII

-224 VRINCIENVS
+224 ARINCVENIS

-243 RLSKNASV
+243 NLSKNASV
-251 IVTSNETQTFID
+251 IVTSNETQVFID
-263 LIEDDKEFILYELD
+263 LIEDDREFILYELG
-277 KQNFISQYFSRNCSD
+277 KENFISQYFRSCLD
-292 LTEINGVKFYLLP
+292 ITEINGVKFYSLL
-305 KHSSNIEGFKDLYC
+305 KHSNDIAGFKDLYC
-319 KSDEEAINY
+319 KSEGEAINY
-328 FLEIIQQQTEAGIHN
+328 FLEIIQQQTKAGIQN

-356 LSSDFKKIINYE
+356 LSSDFKKIINCE
-368 TSALASNLKKVFDS
+368 SSALASNLKKIFDS
-382 QETFDL
+382 QEMFDL
-388 RELDKALNSLPKRTA
+388 RKLDKALNSLPKRTA
-403 ITLIMLKIFVDN
+403 ITLIMMKLFVDN
-415 DKIQISLLEDFTE
+415 DKIQTSLLKDFTE

-439 ALDSIRFEFYLRNKG
+439 AIDSIRFEFYLRNKG
-454 LADCIS
+454 LAQCIP

-477 SLIMKT
+477 SLIMNT
-483 VFSIEKS
+483 LFTIEKS

-498 IRKFA
+498 IRRFA
-503 YNLIDITISSIKT
+503 YYLIDRTISSIKT
-516 YTN
+516 HTN

>member
-1 MDQKILVICQSHHQ
+1 MDKKILVICQSHHQ

-30 DVVFISQKLNLSS
+30 DVVFINQKLNLSS
-43 KVLLESVNT
+43 KVLLENVNS
-52 YKSFEPLNSK
+52 YKSFEPLSSN
-62 IDEYDRFIFFSMV
+62 IDEYDKFIFFSMV

-81 TLIQNI
+81 ALIQNI

-106 LGVINNLIFSV
+106 LGVVNNLIFSV

-144 WLFQDGYK
+144 WLFQNGYK
-152 EFINTLYQPSNLK
+152 EFISALYQPSNLK
-165 EITKHALII
+165 EITNHALII
-174 FSAPTNITTSSKE
+174 FSAPTNITASSKE

-195 LSFLNKKYQNLKLII
+195 LHFLNKKYQNLKLII

-224 VRINCIENVS
+224 ARINCVEKIS

-243 RLSKNASV
+243 SLSKNASV
-251 IVTSNETQTFID
+251 IVTSNETQVFID
-263 LIEDDKEFILYELD
+263 LIEDDREFILYELG
-277 KQNFISQYFSRNCSD
+277 KENFISQYFRSCLD
-292 LTEINGVKFYLLP
+292 ITEINGVKFYSLL
-305 KHSSNIEGFKDLYC
+305 KHSNNIAGFKDLYC
-319 KSDEEAINY
+319 KSEGEAINY
-328 FLEIIQQQTEAGIHN
+328 FLEIIQQQTKAGIQN

-356 LSSDFKKIINYE
+356 LSSDFKKIINCE
-368 TSALASNLKKVFDS
+368 SSALASNLKKIFDS
-382 QETFDL
+382 QEMFDL
-388 RELDKALNSLPKRTA
+388 RKLDKALNSLPKRTA
-403 ITLIMLKIFVDN
+403 ITLIMMKLFVDN
-415 DKIQISLLEDFTE
+415 DKIQTSLLKDFTE

-439 ALDSIRFEFYLRNKG
+439 AIDSIRFEFYLRNKG
-454 LADCIS
+454 LAQCIP

-477 SLIMKT
+477 SLIMNT
-483 VFSIEKS
+483 LFIIEKS

-498 IRKFA
+498 IRRFA
-503 YNLIDITISSIKT
+503 YYLIDRTISSIKT
-516 YTN
+516 LTN

>member
-1 MDQKILVICQSHHQ
+1 MDKKILVICQSHHQ

-30 DVVFISQKLNLSS
+30 DVVFINQKLNLSS
-43 KVLLESVNT
+43 KVLLENVNS
-52 YKSFEPLNSK
+52 YKSFEPLSSK
-62 IDEYDRFIFFSMV
+62 IDEYDKFIFFSMV

-81 TLIQNI
+81 ALIQNI

-106 LGVINNLIFSV
+106 LGVVNNLIFSV

-144 WLFQDGYK
+144 WLFQNGYK
-152 EFINTLYQPSNLK
+152 EFISALYQPSNLK
-165 EITKHALII
+165 EITNHALII
-174 FSAPTNITTSSKE
+174 FSAPTNITASSKE

-195 LSFLNKKYQNLKLII
+195 LHFLNKKYQNLKLII

-224 VRINCIENVS
+224 ARINCVENIS

-243 RLSKNASV
+243 SLSKNASV
-251 IVTSNETQTFID
+251 IVTSNETQVFID
-263 LIEDDKEFILYELD
+263 LIEDDREFILYELG
-277 KQNFISQYFSRNCSD
+277 KENFISQYFRSCLD
-292 LTEINGVKFYLLP
+292 ITEINGVKFYSLL
-305 KHSSNIEGFKDLYC
+305 KHSNDIAGFKDLYC
-319 KSDEEAINY
+319 KSEGEAINY
-328 FLEIIQQQTEAGIHN
+328 FLEIIQQQTKAGIHN

-356 LSSDFKKIINYE
+356 LSSDFKKIINCE
-368 TSALASNLKKVFDS
+368 SSALASNLKKIFDS
-382 QETFDL
+382 QEMFDL
-388 RELDKALNSLPKRTA
+388 RKLDKALNSLPKRTA
-403 ITLIMLKIFVDN
+403 ITLIMMKLFVDN
-415 DKIQISLLEDFTE
+415 DKIQTSLLKDFTE

-439 ALDSIRFEFYLRNKG
+439 AIDSIRFEFYLRNKG
-454 LADCIS
+454 LAQCIP

-477 SLIMKT
+477 SLIMNT
-483 VFSIEKS
+483 LFIIEKS

-498 IRKFA
+498 IRRFA
-503 YNLIDITISSIKT
+503 YYLIDRTISSIKT
-516 YTN
+516 LTN

>member
-1 MDQKILVICQSHHQ
+1 MDKKILVICQSHHQ

-30 DVVFISQKLNLSS
+30 DVVFINQKLNLSS
-43 KVLLESVNT
+43 KVLLENVNS
-52 YKSFEPLNSK
+52 YNSFDPLSSK
-62 IDEYDRFIFFSMV
+62 IDVYDKFIFFSMV

-81 TLIQNI
+81 ALIQNI

-106 LGVINNLIFSV
+106 LGVVNNLIFSV

-144 WLFQDGYK
+144 WLFQNGYK
-152 EFINTLYQPSNLK
+152 EFISALYQPSNLK
-165 EITKHALII
+165 EITNHALII
-174 FSAPTNITTSSKE
+174 FSAPTNITASSKE

-195 LSFLNKKYQNLKLII
+195 LHFLNKKYQNLKLII

-224 VRINCIENVS
+224 ARINCVENIS

-243 RLSKNASV
+243 SLSKNASV
-251 IVTSNETQTFID
+251 IVTSNETQVFID
-263 LIEDDKEFILYELD
+263 LIEDDREFILYELG
-277 KQNFISQYFSRNCSD
+277 KENFISQYFRSCLD
-292 LTEINGVKFYLLP
+292 ITEINGVKFYSLL
-305 KHSSNIEGFKDLYC
+305 KHSNNIAGFKDLYC
-319 KSDEEAINY
+319 KSEGEAINY
-328 FLEIIQQQTEAGIHN
+328 FLEIIQQQTKAGIQN

-356 LSSDFKKIINYE
+356 LSSDFKKIINCE
-368 TSALASNLKKVFDS
+368 SSALASNLKKIFDS
-382 QETFDL
+382 QEMFDL
-388 RELDKALNSLPKRTA
+388 RKLDKALNSLPKRTA
-403 ITLIMLKIFVDN
+403 ITLIMMKLFVDN
-415 DKIQISLLEDFTE
+415 DKIQTSLLKDFTE

-439 ALDSIRFEFYLRNKG
+439 AIDSIRFEFYLRNKG
-454 LADCIS
+454 LAQCIP

-468 VTKASFSKK
+468 ITKASFSKK
-477 SLIMKT
+477 SLIMNT
-483 VFSIEKS
+483 LFIIEKS

-498 IRKFA
+498 IRRFA
-503 YNLIDITISSIKT
+503 YYLIDRTISSVKT
-516 YTN
+516 LTN

>member
-1 MDQKILVICQSHHQ
+1 MDKKILVICQSHHQ

-30 DVVFISQKLNLSS
+30 DVVFINQKLNLSS
-43 KVLLESVNT
+43 KVLLENVNS
-52 YKSFEPLNSK
+52 YKSFEPLSSK
-62 IDEYDRFIFFSMV
+62 IDEYDKFIFFSMV

-81 TLIQNI
+81 ALIQKI

-106 LGVINNLIFSV
+106 LGVVNNLIFSV

-144 WLFQDGYK
+144 WLFQNGYK
-152 EFINTLYQPSNLK
+152 EFISALYQPSNLK
-165 EITKHALII
+165 EITNHALII
-174 FSAPTNITTSSKE
+174 FSAPTNITASSKE

-195 LSFLNKKYQNLKLII
+195 LHFLNKKYQNLKLII

-224 VRINCIENVS
+224 ARINCIENIS

-243 RLSKNASV
+243 SLSKNASV
-251 IVTSNETQTFID
+251 IVTSNETQAFID
-263 LIEDDKEFILYELD
+263 LIEDDREFILYELG
-277 KQNFISQYFSRNCSD
+277 KENFISQYFKSCLD
-292 LTEINGVKFYLLP
+292 LTEINGVKFYSLL
-305 KHSSNIEGFKDLYC
+305 KHSNNIAGFKDLYC
-319 KSDEEAINY
+319 KSDGEAINY
-328 FLEIIQQQTEAGIHN
+328 FLEIIQQQTKASIHN

-356 LSSDFKKIINYE
+356 LSSDFKKIISCE
-368 TSALASNLKKVFDS
+368 SSALASNLKKIFDS

-388 RELDKALNSLPKRTA
+388 RKLDKALNSLPKRTA
-403 ITLIMLKIFVDN
+403 ITLIMLKLFVDN
-415 DKIQISLLEDFTE
+415 DKIQTSLLKDFTE

-439 ALDSIRFEFYLRNKG
+439 AIDSIRFEFYLRNKG
-454 LADCIS
+454 LAQCIP
-460 FESNSLLE
+460 FESNSLLD

-477 SLIMKT
+477 SIIMNT
-483 VFSIEKS
+483 LFIIEKS

-498 IRKFA
+498 IRRFA
-503 YNLIDITISSIKT
+503 YYLIDRTISSIKT
-516 YTN
+516 LTN

>member
-1 MDQKILVICQSHHQ
+1 MDKKILVICQSHHQ

-30 DVVFISQKLNLSS
+30 DVVFINQKLNLSS
-43 KVLLESVNT
+43 KVLLENVNS
-52 YKSFEPLNSK
+52 YKSFEPLSSK
-62 IDEYDRFIFFSMV
+62 IDEYDKFIFFSMV

-81 TLIQNI
+81 ALIQNI

-106 LGVINNLIFSV
+106 LGVVNNLIFSV

-144 WLFQDGYK
+144 WLFQNGYK
-152 EFINTLYQPSNLK
+152 EFISALYQPSNLK
-165 EITKHALII
+165 EITNHALII
-174 FSAPTNITTSSKE
+174 FSAPTNITASSKE

-195 LSFLNKKYQNLKLII
+195 LHFLNKKYQNLKLII

-224 VRINCIENVS
+224 ARINCIENIS

-243 RLSKNASV
+243 SLSKNASV
-251 IVTSNETQTFID
+251 IVTSNETQAFID
-263 LIEDDKEFILYELD
+263 LIEDDREFILYELG
-277 KQNFISQYFSRNCSD
+277 KENFISQYFRSCLD
-292 LTEINGVKFYLLP
+292 ITEINGVKFYSLH
-305 KHSSNIEGFKDLYC
+305 KHSNNIAGFKDLYC
-319 KSDEEAINY
+319 KSEGEAINY
-328 FLEIIQQQTEAGIHN
+328 FLEIIQQQTKAGIHN

-356 LSSDFKKIINYE
+356 LSSDFKKIINCE
-368 TSALASNLKKVFDS
+368 SSALASNLKKIFDS
-382 QETFDL
+382 QEMFDL
-388 RELDKALNSLPKRTA
+388 RKLDKALNSLPKRTA
-403 ITLIMLKIFVDN
+403 ITLIMMKLFVDN
-415 DKIQISLLEDFTE
+415 DKIQTSLLKDFTE

-439 ALDSIRFEFYLRNKG
+439 AIDSIRFEFYLRNKG
-454 LADCIS
+454 LAQCIP
-460 FESNSLLE
+460 FESNSLLD

-477 SLIMKT
+477 SIIMNT
-483 VFSIEKS
+483 LFIIEKS

-498 IRKFA
+498 IRRFA
-503 YNLIDITISSIKT
+503 YYLIDRTISSIKT
-516 YTN
+516 HTN

>member
-30 DVVFISQKLNLSS
+30 DVVFINQKLNLSS
-43 KVLLESVNT
+43 IVLLKSFNS
-52 YKSFEPLNSK
+52 YKSFEPLSSK
-62 IDEYDRFIFFSMV
+62 IDQYDKFIFFSMV
-75 PSQQLF
+75 PSPQLF

-106 LGVINNLIFSV
+106 LGVVNNLIFSV
-117 DIIFAASDLEKKTLD
+117 DIIFAASDLEKETLD

-165 EITKHALII
+165 EITRHALII

-195 LSFLNKKYQNLKLII
+195 LNFLNKKYQNLKLII

-224 VRINCIENVS
+224 VRINCIENIS

-251 IVTSNETQTFID
+251 IVTSNETQSFID
-263 LIEDDKEFILYELD
+263 LIEDDREFILYELG
-277 KQNFISQYFSRNCSD
+277 KENFISQYFNRNCLD
-292 LTEINGVKFYLLP
+292 LTEINGVKFYSLR
-305 KHSSNIEGFKDLYC
+305 KHSSNIAGFKDLYC
-319 KSDEEAINY
+319 KSDGEAINY
-328 FLEIIQQQTEAGIHN
+328 FLEIIQQQTEGGIHN
-343 DKMEIAA
+343 DKMEMAA

-356 LSSDFKKIINYE
+356 LSSDFKKIINRE
-368 TSALASNLKKVFDS
+368 CSALASNLKKIFDS
-382 QETFDL
+382 RVTFDL
-388 RELDKALNSLPKRTA
+388 SELDKALNSLPKRTA
-403 ITLIMLKIFVDN
+403 ITLIMLKIFVDS
-415 DKIQISLLEDFTE
+415 DKIQISLLKDFTE

-439 ALDSIRFEFYLRNKG
+439 AIDSIRFEFYLRNKG
-454 LADCIS
+454 LAECIP

-477 SLIMKT
+477 SLIMNT
-483 VFSIEKS
+483 IFSIERS

-503 YNLIDITISSIKT
+503 YYLIDITIKSIKT

>member
-1 MDQKILVICQSHHQ
+1 MDKKILVICQSHHQ

-30 DVVFISQKLNLSS
+30 DVVFINQKLNLSS
-43 KVLLESVNT
+43 KVLLENVNS
-52 YKSFEPLNSK
+52 YKSFEPLSSK
-62 IDEYDRFIFFSMV
+62 IDEYDKFIFFSMV

-81 TLIQNI
+81 ALIQNI

-106 LGVINNLIFSV
+106 LGVVNNLIFSV

-144 WLFQDGYK
+144 WLFQNGYK
-152 EFINTLYQPSNLK
+152 EFISALYQPSNLK
-165 EITKHALII
+165 EITNHALII
-174 FSAPTNITTSSKE
+174 FSAPTNITASSKE

-195 LSFLNKKYQNLKLII
+195 LHFLNKKYQNLKLII

-224 VRINCIENVS
+224 ARINCVENIS

-243 RLSKNASV
+243 SLSKNASV
-251 IVTSNETQTFID
+251 IVTSNETQVFID
-263 LIEDDKEFILYELD
+263 LIEDDREFILYELG
-277 KQNFISQYFSRNCSD
+277 KENFISQYFRSCLD
-292 LTEINGVKFYLLP
+292 ITEINGVKFYSLL
-305 KHSSNIEGFKDLYC
+305 KHSNDIAGFKDLYC
-319 KSDEEAINY
+319 KSEGEAINY
-328 FLEIIQQQTEAGIHN
+328 FLEIIQQQTKAGIQN

-356 LSSDFKKIINYE
+356 LSSDFKKIINCE
-368 TSALASNLKKVFDS
+368 SSALASNLKKIFDS
-382 QETFDL
+382 QEMFDL
-388 RELDKALNSLPKRTA
+388 RKLDKALNSLPKRTA
-403 ITLIMLKIFVDN
+403 ITLIMMKLFVDN
-415 DKIQISLLEDFTE
+415 DKIQTSLLKDFTE

-439 ALDSIRFEFYLRNKG
+439 AIDSIRFEFYLRNKG
-454 LADCIS
+454 LAQCIP

-477 SLIMKT
+477 SLIMNT
-483 VFSIEKS
+483 LFIIEKS

-498 IRKFA
+498 IRRFA
-503 YNLIDITISSIKT
+503 YYLIDRTISSIKT
-516 YTN
+516 LTN

>member
-1 MDQKILVICQSHHQ
+1 MDKKILVICQSHHQ

-30 DVVFISQKLNLSS
+30 DVVFINQKLNLSS
-43 KVLLESVNT
+43 KVLLENVNS
-52 YKSFEPLNSK
+52 YKSFEPLSSK
-62 IDEYDRFIFFSMV
+62 IDEYDKFIFFSMV

-81 TLIQNI
+81 ALIQNI

-106 LGVINNLIFSV
+106 LGVVNNLIFSV

-152 EFINTLYQPSNLK
+152 EFISALYQPSNLK
-165 EITKHALII
+165 EITNHALII

-195 LSFLNKKYQNLKLII
+195 LHFLNKKYQNLKLII

-224 VRINCIENVS
+224 ARINCIENIS

-243 RLSKNASV
+243 SLSKNASV
-251 IVTSNETQTFID
+251 IVTSNETQAFID
-263 LIEDDKEFILYELD
+263 LIEDDREFILYELG
-277 KQNFISQYFSRNCSD
+277 KENFISHYFRSCLD
-292 LTEINGVKFYLLP
+292 ITEINGVKFYSLL
-305 KHSSNIEGFKDLYC
+305 KHSNNIAGFKDLYC
-319 KSDEEAINY
+319 KSDGEAINY
-328 FLEIIQQQTEAGIHN
+328 FLEIIQQQTKAGIHN

-356 LSSDFKKIINYE
+356 LSSDFKKIINCE
-368 TSALASNLKKVFDS
+368 SSALASNLKKIFDS

-388 RELDKALNSLPKRTA
+388 RKLDKALNSLPKRTA
-403 ITLIMLKIFVDN
+403 ITLIMLKLFVDN
-415 DKIQISLLEDFTE
+415 DKIQTSLLKDFTE

-439 ALDSIRFEFYLRNKG
+439 AIDSIRFEFYLRNKR
-454 LADCIS
+454 LAQCIP
-460 FESNSLLE
+460 FESNSLLD

-477 SLIMKT
+477 SIIMNT
-483 VFSIEKS
+483 VFIIEKS

-498 IRKFA
+498 IRRFA
-503 YNLIDITISSIKT
+503 YYLIDRTISSIKT
-516 YTN
+516 LTN

>member
-1 MDQKILVICQSHHQ
+1 MDKKILVICQSHHQ

-30 DVVFISQKLNLSS
+30 DVVFINQKLNLSS
-43 KVLLESVNT
+43 KVLLENVNS
-52 YKSFEPLNSK
+52 YKSFEPLSSK
-62 IDEYDRFIFFSMV
+62 IDEYDKFIFFSMV

-81 TLIQNI
+81 ALIQNI

-106 LGVINNLIFSV
+106 LGVVNNLIFSV

-144 WLFQDGYK
+144 WLFQNGYK
-152 EFINTLYQPSNLK
+152 EFISALYQPSNLK
-165 EITKHALII
+165 EITNHALKI

-195 LSFLNKKYQNLKLII
+195 LHFLNKKYQNLKLII

-224 VRINCIENVS
+224 ARINCIENIS

-243 RLSKNASV
+243 SLSKNASV
-251 IVTSNETQTFID
+251 IVTSNETQAFID
-263 LIEDDKEFILYELD
+263 LIEDDREFILYELG
-277 KQNFISQYFSRNCSD
+277 KENFISHYFRSCLD
-292 LTEINGVKFYLLP
+292 ITEINGVKFYSLL
-305 KHSSNIEGFKDLYC
+305 KHSNNIAGFKDLYC
-319 KSDEEAINY
+319 KSDGEAINY
-328 FLEIIQQQTEAGIHN
+328 FLEIIQQQTKAGIHN

-356 LSSDFKKIINYE
+356 LSSDFKKIINCE
-368 TSALASNLKKVFDS
+368 SSALASNLKKIFDS

-388 RELDKALNSLPKRTA
+388 RKLDKALNSLPKRTA
-403 ITLIMLKIFVDN
+403 ITLILLKLFVDN
-415 DKIQISLLEDFTE
+415 DKIQTSLLKDFTE

-439 ALDSIRFEFYLRNKG
+439 AIDSIRFEFYLRNKR
-454 LADCIS
+454 LAQCIP
-460 FESNSLLE
+460 FESNSLLD

-477 SLIMKT
+477 SIIMNT
-483 VFSIEKS
+483 VFIIEKS

-498 IRKFA
+498 IRRFA
-503 YNLIDITISSIKT
+503 YYLIDRTISSIKT
-516 YTN
+516 HTN

>member
-1 MDQKILVICQSHHQ
+1 MDKKILVICQSHHQ

-30 DVVFISQKLNLSS
+30 DVVFINQKLNLSS
-43 KVLLESVNT
+43 KVLLENVNS
-52 YKSFEPLNSK
+52 YNSFDPLSSK
-62 IDEYDRFIFFSMV
+62 IDEYDKFIFFSMV

-81 TLIQNI
+81 ALIQNI

-106 LGVINNLIFSV
+106 LGVVNNLIFSV

-144 WLFQDGYK
+144 WLFQNGYK
-152 EFINTLYQPSNLK
+152 EFISALYQPSNLK
-165 EITKHALII
+165 EITNHALII
-174 FSAPTNITTSSKE
+174 FSAPTNITASSKE

-195 LSFLNKKYQNLKLII
+195 LHFLNKKYQNLKLII

-224 VRINCIENVS
+224 ARINCVENIS

-243 RLSKNASV
+243 SLSKNASV
-251 IVTSNETQTFID
+251 IVTSNETQVFID
-263 LIEDDKEFILYELD
+263 LIEDDREFILYELG
-277 KQNFISQYFSRNCSD
+277 KENFISQYFRSCLD
-292 LTEINGVKFYLLP
+292 ITEINGVKFYSLL
-305 KHSSNIEGFKDLYC
+305 KHSNNIAGFKDLYC
-319 KSDEEAINY
+319 KSEGEAVNY
-328 FLEIIQQQTEAGIHN
+328 FLEIIQQQTKAGIHN

-356 LSSDFKKIINYE
+356 LSSDFKKIINCE
-368 TSALASNLKKVFDS
+368 SSALASNLKKIFDS
-382 QETFDL
+382 QEMFDL
-388 RELDKALNSLPKRTA
+388 RKLDKALNSLPKRTA
-403 ITLIMLKIFVDN
+403 ITLIMMKLFVDN
-415 DKIQISLLEDFTE
+415 DKIQTSLLKDFTE

-439 ALDSIRFEFYLRNKG
+439 AIDSIRFEFYLRNKG
-454 LADCIS
+454 LAQCIP

-477 SLIMKT
+477 SLIMNT
-483 VFSIEKS
+483 LFTIEKS

-498 IRKFA
+498 IRRFA
-503 YNLIDITISSIKT
+503 YYLIDRTISSVKT
-516 YTN
+516 LTN

>member
-1 MDQKILVICQSHHQ
+1 MDKKILVICQSHHQ

-30 DVVFISQKLNLSS
+30 DVVFINQKLNLSS
-43 KVLLESVNT
+43 KVLLENVNS
-52 YKSFEPLNSK
+52 YKSFEPLSSK
-62 IDEYDRFIFFSMV
+62 IDEYDKFIFFSMV

-81 TLIQNI
+81 ALIQNI

-106 LGVINNLIFSV
+106 LGVVNNLIFSV

-144 WLFQDGYK
+144 WLFQNGYK
-152 EFINTLYQPSNLK
+152 EFISALYQPSNLK
-165 EITKHALII
+165 EITNHALII
-174 FSAPTNITTSSKE
+174 FSAPTNITASSKE

-195 LSFLNKKYQNLKLII
+195 LHFLNKKYQNLKLII

-224 VRINCIENVS
+224 ARINCVENIS

-243 RLSKNASV
+243 SLSKNASV
-251 IVTSNETQTFID
+251 IVTSNETQVFID
-263 LIEDDKEFILYELD
+263 LIEDDREFILYELG
-277 KQNFISQYFSRNCSD
+277 KENFISQYFRSCLD
-292 LTEINGVKFYLLP
+292 ITEINGVKFYSLL
-305 KHSSNIEGFKDLYC
+305 KHSNNIAGFKDLYC
-319 KSDEEAINY
+319 KSEGEAINY
-328 FLEIIQQQTEAGIHN
+328 FLKIIQQQTKAGIQN

-356 LSSDFKKIINYE
+356 LSSDFKKIINCE
-368 TSALASNLKKVFDS
+368 SSALASNLKKIFDS
-382 QETFDL
+382 QEMFDL
-388 RELDKALNSLPKRTA
+388 RKLDKALNSLPKRTA
-403 ITLIMLKIFVDN
+403 ITLIMMKLFVDN
-415 DKIQISLLEDFTE
+415 DKIQTSLLKDFTE

-439 ALDSIRFEFYLRNKG
+439 AIDSIRFEFYLRNKG
-454 LADCIS
+454 LAQCIP

-477 SLIMKT
+477 SLIMNT
-483 VFSIEKS
+483 LFIIEKS

-498 IRKFA
+498 IRRFA
-503 YNLIDITISSIKT
+503 YYLIDRTISSIKT
-516 YTN
+516 LTN

>member
-1 MDQKILVICQSHHQ
+1 MDKKILVICQSHHQ

-30 DVVFISQKLNLSS
+30 DVVFINQKLNLSS
-43 KVLLESVNT
+43 KVLLENVNS
-52 YKSFEPLNSK
+52 YKSFEPLSSK
-62 IDEYDRFIFFSMV
+62 IDEYDKFIFFSMV

-81 TLIQNI
+81 ALIQNI

-106 LGVINNLIFSV
+106 LGVVNNLIFSV

-144 WLFQDGYK
+144 WLFQNGYK
-152 EFINTLYQPSNLK
+152 EFISALYQPSNLK
-165 EITKHALII
+165 EITNHALII
-174 FSAPTNITTSSKE
+174 FSAPTNITASSKE

-195 LSFLNKKYQNLKLII
+195 LHFLNKKYQNLKLII

-224 VRINCIENVS
+224 ARINCVENIS

-243 RLSKNASV
+243 SLSKNASV
-251 IVTSNETQTFID
+251 IVTSNETQVFID
-263 LIEDDKEFILYELD
+263 LIEDDREFILYELG
-277 KQNFISQYFSRNCSD
+277 KENFISQYFRSCLD
-292 LTEINGVKFYLLP
+292 ITEINGVKFYSLL
-305 KHSSNIEGFKDLYC
+305 KHSNDIAGFKDLYC
-319 KSDEEAINY
+319 KSEGEAINY
-328 FLEIIQQQTEAGIHN
+328 FLEIIQQQTKAGIQN

-356 LSSDFKKIINYE
+356 LSSDFKKIINCE
-368 TSALASNLKKVFDS
+368 SSALASNLKKIFDS
-382 QETFDL
+382 QEMFDL
-388 RELDKALNSLPKRTA
+388 RKLDKALNSLPKRTA
-403 ITLIMLKIFVDN
+403 ITLIMMKLFVDN
-415 DKIQISLLEDFTE
+415 DKIQTSLLKDFTE

-439 ALDSIRFEFYLRNKG
+439 AIDSIRFEFYLRNKG
-454 LADCIS
+454 LAQCIP

-477 SLIMKT
+477 SLIMNT
-483 VFSIEKS
+483 LFIIEKS

-498 IRKFA
+498 IRRFA
-503 YNLIDITISSIKT
+503 YYLIDRAISSVKT
-516 YTN
+516 LTN

>member
-1 MDQKILVICQSHHQ
+1 MDKKILVICQSHHQ

-30 DVVFISQKLNLSS
+30 DVVFINQKLNLSS
-43 KVLLESVNT
+43 KVLLENVNS
-52 YKSFEPLNSK
+52 YKSFEPLSSK
-62 IDEYDRFIFFSMV
+62 IDEYDKFIFFSMV

-81 TLIQNI
+81 ALIQNI

-106 LGVINNLIFSV
+106 LGVVNNLIFSV

-144 WLFQDGYK
+144 WLFQNGYK
-152 EFINTLYQPSNLK
+152 EFISALYQPSNLK

-174 FSAPTNITTSSKE
+174 FSAPTNITASSKE

-195 LSFLNKKYQNLKLII
+195 LHFLNKKYQNLKLII

-224 VRINCIENVS
+224 ARINCIENIS

-243 RLSKNASV
+243 SLSKNASV
-251 IVTSNETQTFID
+251 IVTSNETQAFID
-263 LIEDDKEFILYELD
+263 LIEDDREFILYELG
-277 KQNFISQYFSRNCSD
+277 KENFISHYFRSCLD
-292 LTEINGVKFYLLP
+292 ITEINGVKFYSLL
-305 KHSSNIEGFKDLYC
+305 KHSNNIAGFKDLYC
-319 KSDEEAINY
+319 KSEGEAINY
-328 FLEIIQQQTEAGIHN
+328 FLEIIQQQTKAGIHN

-356 LSSDFKKIINYE
+356 LSSDFKKIINCE
-368 TSALASNLKKVFDS
+368 SSALASNLKKIFDS
-382 QETFDL
+382 LETFDL
-388 RELDKALNSLPKRTA
+388 RKLDKALNSLPKRTA
-403 ITLIMLKIFVDN
+403 ITLIMMKLFVDN
-415 DKIQISLLEDFTE
+415 DKIQTSLLKDFTE

-439 ALDSIRFEFYLRNKG
+439 AIDSIRFEFYLRNKG
-454 LADCIS
+454 LAQCIP
-460 FESNSLLE
+460 FESNSLLD

-477 SLIMKT
+477 SIIMNT
-483 VFSIEKS
+483 LFIIEKS

-498 IRKFA
+498 IRRFA
-503 YNLIDITISSIKT
+503 YYLIDRTISSIKT
-516 YTN
+516 LTN

>member
-43 KVLLESVNT
+43 IVLLDSVNT

-439 ALDSIRFEFYLRNKG
+439 AIDSIRFEFYLRNKG